1 MQKRAL
7 AVHDLSCVGRCSL
20 TVALPILSAAG
31 VCTSVVPTALLSTH
45 TGEFTGYTHLDLSGE
60 MTAIARHL
68 ETLGLHQDAFY
79 SGYLASPAQVS
90 IVMDMIDRLCDETT
104 HVFVDPAFADHGRLY
119 SLMDGDM
126 PRAMRALCGRA
137 DTIVPNLTEACFVLG
152 ETYRD
157 SGYDE
162 GDVRRICER
171 LSALGPRN
179 VVVTD
184 VSFHRERTGIAVY
197 QQGECVFM
205 DTPRFAGVFH
215 GTGDVLASFLLAGL
229 LRGRTLTKAAR
240 LAMDCTHR
248 AIEETLS
255 GGEPLRYGVRFEQ
268 VLPWFIRE
276 LGL

>member
-1 MQKRAL
+1 
-7 AVHDLSCVGRCSL
+7 
-20 TVALPILSAAG
+20 
-31 VCTSVVPTALLSTH
+31 
-45 TGEFTGYTHLDLSGE
+45 GEFTGYTHLDLSGE
-60 MTAIARHL
+60 MTAITRHL

-90 IVMDMIDRLCDETT
+90 IVMDMIDRLCDEGT

-119 SLMDGDM
+119 SLMDSDM
-126 PRAMRALCGRA
+126 PRAMRELCGRA

-162 GDVRRICER
+162 EDVRRLCGR

-184 VSFHRERTGIAVY
+184 VSFHKDRTGIAVY
-197 QQGECVFM
+197 QEGECAFM
-205 DTPRFAGVFH
+205 DTPRFEGVFH
-215 GTGDVLASFLLAGL
+215 GTGDVLASFLLAAL
-229 LRGRTLTKAAR
+229 LRGRTLTEAAR